1 MSAGARRVLIAMP
14 CVSWIYTEAML
25 SFFGLWRTE
34 LPHGT
39 AWLENAGG
47 SSLAAKRN
55 RLARE
60 FCAASEFTHLLFLD
74 SDMLVP
80 PDLVRRL
87 LAHDR
92 DVVGALCAV
101 RHPPYH
107 AYAGRQTSA
116 DGIGHTS
123 DHCFWPL
130 APGQGLQPVD
140 RIGTAALLVA
150 RRVFATVSEP
160 WFAPA
165 IDGGDG
171 EDMSFC
177 EQLQRAGIALW
188 ADTDLDVGHLD
199 VTALRPA
206 MP

>member
-1 MSAGARRVLIAMP
+1 MTATAPRVMIATP
-14 CVSWIYTEAML
+14 CVSWVYTQAML

-39 AWLENAGG
+39 AWLADAGG

-55 RLARE
+55 RLVRSFLA
-60 FCAASEFTHLLFLD
+60 CAEFTHLLFLD

-87 LAHDR
+87 VAHDR

-101 RHPPYH
+101 RHPPH
-107 AYAGRQTSA
+107 TAYAGRQTTA

-123 DHCFWPL
+123 GPCFYPL
-130 APGQGLQPVD
+130 APGQGLQAVD
-140 RIGTAALLVA
+140 RIGTGVLLVA
-150 RRVFATVSEP
+150 RSVFTTVPEP

-165 IDGGDG
+165 FDGGDG

-177 EQLQRAGIALW
+177 EQLQRAGVPLW

-199 VTALRPA
+199 VTALRPSI
-206 MP
+206 P